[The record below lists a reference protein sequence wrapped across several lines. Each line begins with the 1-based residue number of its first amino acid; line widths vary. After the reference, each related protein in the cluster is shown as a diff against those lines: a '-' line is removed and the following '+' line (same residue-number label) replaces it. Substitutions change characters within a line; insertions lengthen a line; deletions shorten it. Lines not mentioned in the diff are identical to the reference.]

1 MNVLDVLA
9 YGTSL
14 GLGSPQ
20 QQRDNVFRQSEL
32 EQRKMLAQS
41 ELETRKAAQAAEAK
55 RWDAQNA
62 PVSEGIVNASSGVLG
77 EAFPGLTGPIPKE
90 VFNQMLQAA
99 ITLGKQEPF
108 AQYNPDT
115 GDLLGETRR
124 PTPMLIPGTGSPSQ
138 SIAPVAPEDIVM
150 GPTGEPRTMTIPAT
164 PQQTARTMPMNR
176 YLTWRDRKRQDVKEA
191 RDAAEQERKAGIDT
205 QKDAALTQFSADVSA
220 GMDRI
225 AAFDKNNLARY
236 GLKLADMAKPDFQK
250 EPEDPSIKTG
260 RELRNKLLQE
270 RVDALQDAKEAGNIM
285 DKAQRGEEIPPQ
297 VREKTVRALERSAS
311 INSQISLTMTAEEGE
326 PFKVEA
332 IQNMKNAKFLREY
345 RSRSEQQ
352 QLSAPTDKRQRVNE
366 PAETGSLRNRMPAQG
381 SSGIKAKSDATIL
394 RLFGPGA
401 TFQKLTPAQKQQLA
415 DALSA
420 G

>member
-1 MNVLDVLA
+1 
-9 YGTSL
+9 
-14 GLGSPQ
+14 
-20 QQRDNVFRQSEL
+20 
-32 EQRKMLAQS
+32 MLARRREQ
-41 ELETRKAAQAAEAK
+41 EKETREA
-55 RWDAQNA
+55 
-62 PVSEGIVNASSGVLG
+62 G
-77 EAFPGLTGPIPKE
+77 E
-90 VFNQMLQAA
+90 
-99 ITLGKQEPF
+99 
-108 AQYNPDT
+108 
-115 GDLLGETRR
+115 
-124 PTPMLIPGTGSPSQ
+124 
-138 SIAPVAPEDIVM
+138 
-150 GPTGEPRTMTIPAT
+150 
-164 PQQTARTMPMNR
+164 QQ
-176 YLTWRDRKRQDVKEA
+176 
-191 RDAAEQERKAGIDT
+191 RKAGIDT

-220 GMDRI
+220 GKDRI

-270 RVDALQDAKEAGNIM
+270 RVDALQEAKEAGNIM

-297 VREKTVRALERSAS
+297 VREKAVRALERSAS
-311 INSQISLTMTAEEGE
+311 INSQIALTMTAEEGE

-352 QLSAPTDKRQRVNE
+352 AKSALTGDKRQIRE
-366 PAETGSLRNRMPAQG
+366 PAETGSLRNRMPSQG